1 MIYALLSI
9 TIDRSRVRKASIETR
24 YEMMLTMYRQPMYRC
39 IAEQTWNGVGL
50 KTGTER
56 MVLKGC
62 GRSIEARIEY
72 AYQTIAWIF
81 DT

>member
-1 MIYALLSI
+1 
-9 TIDRSRVRKASIETR
+9 
-24 YEMMLTMYRQPMYRC
+24 MYRQPMYRC